1 MFFFHLKHN
10 KVVKKQ
16 NLSIRDKQLKNNGI
30 RPEKNNQTERQTD
43 RKKELLSKKG
53 IKELHLYV
61 KSLCQNEDTLLS
73 D

>member
-43 RKKELLSKKG
+43 RKKNYQRRDKK
-53 IKELHLYV
+53 KLHLYV

>member
-61 KSLCQNEDTLLS
+61 KSVCKKEDTLLS